1 MERVTENALT
11 NQTLLPKQS
20 GQTTARKFDR
30 WRTACVNGRLPK
42 GYGNLTKPRWL
53 KAPQSPAENNV
64 MSGWAGGAGAPDRAT
79 SDRQWPGET
88 PIRPSL
94 TAFSAG
100 TVVGP
105 ADDHSGLLEMAS
117 EASPG
122 TNREASRCSSHHHP
136 SLQFALFADAGQG
149 CERLRSNP

>member
-1 MERVTENALT
+1 
-11 NQTLLPKQS
+11 
-20 GQTTARKFDR
+20 
-30 WRTACVNGRLPK
+30 
-42 GYGNLTKPRWL
+42 
-53 KAPQSPAENNV
+53 
-64 MSGWAGGAGAPDRAT
+64 MSGWAVGAGAPDRAT
-79 SDRQWPGET
+79 SDGQWPGET

-94 TAFSAG
+94 TASSAG

-122 TNREASRCSSHHHP
+122 TNREASRRSSHHHP

-149 CERLRSNP
+149 CERLRSNTPNQMPAEASRSFRFSAFQNVEQTTLSN